1 MARNFLLKS
10 RLPQTKRPGK
20 TISACN
26 KEWHRSKHA
35 KVIFFNQNI
44 HHIIC
49 CGGENVGLV
58 IHARGI
64 AKALYPDR
72 LLPLPTPTVHLPLL
86 PAFLRLPC
94 KQANY
99 RLIFS

>member
-1 MARNFLLKS
+1 MARSFLLKS
-10 RLPQTKRPGK
+10 RLPQAKRPGK
-20 TISACN
+20 TTSACN
-26 KEWHRSKHA
+26 KEWNRS

-44 HHIIC
+44 HHIIW

-58 IHARGI
+58 IHGHGI
-64 AKALYPDR
+64 AKVLYPDR
-72 LLPLPTPTVHLPLL
+72 LLLLPTATLHPP
-86 PAFLRLPC
+86 FLRLPY